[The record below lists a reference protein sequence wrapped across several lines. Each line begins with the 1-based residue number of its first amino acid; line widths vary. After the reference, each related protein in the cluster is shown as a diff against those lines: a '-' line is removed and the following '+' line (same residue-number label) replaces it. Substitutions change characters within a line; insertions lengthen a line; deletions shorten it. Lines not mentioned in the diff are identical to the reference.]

1 MGYITDMQAIKDVFE
16 ELPTKEQGGGLQND
30 EKWEN
35 DRKGRFTGSN
45 MHKLM
50 GVGRATA
57 KKDWDR
63 PEKIIDLNE
72 TAKKYIYEKAKER
85 QRDRVI
91 KSYIGYNG
99 TYGEICEALTKEKLI
114 EKHPGAEIKEH
125 GFVEFIKGVAGAS
138 PDGEFFPNL
147 TPKKLSELKPHDT
160 DFMKIES
167 MALEIKSA
175 VGTDAIYLKYEKP
188 FIEKHPDFWQV
199 QTEILALP
207 GADKCLFVV
216 AEPSTDKYLP
226 EIEYINEKIIDASP
240 LHQNAIIQRCML
252 GNDIIKLYLQ
262 GVNFEEAVVR
272 GCSEFKGWIKAPEII
287 TKT

>member
-1 MGYITDMQAIKDVFE
+1 MSDIFTIDTIS
-16 ELPTKEQGGGLQND
+16 ELFDTLPEQKQGAGLQND

-35 DRKGRFTGSN
+35 DRKGRFTGSD

-50 GVGRATA
+50 GVGRSNS

-99 TYGEICEALTKEKLI
+99 TYGKICEALTKKKLLEKA
-114 EKHPGAEIKEH
+114 PGAEIKEH

-147 TPKKLSELKPHDT
+147 TPEKLSELKPHDT

-175 VGTDAIYLKYEKP
+175 MGTDPVYLKFEKP

-199 QTEILALP
+199 QTEMLALKT
-207 GADKCLFVV
+207 AKCLYVV
-216 AEPSTDKYLP
+216 AEPSTDKYEP

-240 LHQNAIIQRCML
+240 LHQNAIMQRCL
-252 GNDIIKLYLQ
+252 LSDDIINLYLQ
-262 GVNFEEAVVR
+262 GVNFEDAVIK
-272 GCSEFKGWIKAPEII
+272 GCSEFKFK
-287 TKT
+287 TKKNER